1 MKSFIKILSLLVALS
16 LLCAGCGK
24 EKAPEEPP
32 VTLGTELTGPLSLGD
47 QMVDL
52 SVPVEGGSLTLSQL
66 LQEKK
71 LVVLNFWYIDC
82 IWCQREFPA
91 MEVSYQ
97 RHREDVEILAL
108 NPFDAPEDIEAFQ
121 KESSLSFPMAS
132 CARDLVLTFGISGY
146 PTSVVID
153 RNGTIC
159 LIHPGAITDATVF
172 DALFEAFTGDDYTTK
187 TYQSITDLL

>member
-1 MKSFIKILSLLVALS
+1 MNRLFKILSLVLS
-16 LLCAGCGK
+16 LVLLCGGCGSK
-24 EKAPEEPP
+24 PEFSPE
-32 VTLGTELTGPLSLGD
+32 LGSQLNGPLSLGD

-52 SVPVEGGSLTLSQL
+52 TVQTDDESIQLSQL

-71 LVVLNFWYIDC
+71 LVVLNFWYADC

-108 NPFDAPEDIEAFQ
+108 NPFDAPEDITAFRN
-121 KESSLSFPMAS
+121 ESALSFPMVS
-132 CARDLVLTFGISGY
+132 CARDLALAFGINGY

-159 LIHPGAITDATVF
+159 LIHPGAITDAAIF
-172 DALFEAFTGDDYTTK
+172 DTLFEAFTGDDYTTK
-187 TYQSITDLL
+187 TYQSINDLL

>member
-1 MKSFIKILSLLVALS
+1 MKSFIKLLSLLLALS

-24 EKAPEEPP
+24 EQATEQPP
-32 VTLGTELTGPLSLGD
+32 VTLATQLTGPLSLGD

-52 SVPVEGGSLTLSQL
+52 SITVEGEALSLSQL

-108 NPFDAPEDIEAFQ
+108 NPFDAPEDIASFQ
-121 KESSLSFPMAS
+121 KEGSLSFPMAS
-132 CARDLVLTFGISGY
+132 CPRDLALAFGISGY

-159 LIHPGAITDATVF
+159 LIHPGAITDAAIF
-172 DALFEAFTGDDYTTK
+172 DTLFEAFTADDYTTK
-187 TYQSITDLL
+187 TYQSINDLL